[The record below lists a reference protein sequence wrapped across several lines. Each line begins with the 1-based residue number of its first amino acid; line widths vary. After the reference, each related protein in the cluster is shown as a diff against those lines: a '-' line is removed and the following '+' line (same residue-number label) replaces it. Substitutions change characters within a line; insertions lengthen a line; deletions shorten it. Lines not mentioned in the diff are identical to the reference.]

1 MYDVRDARDNFSERL
16 AEMKIRLIETA
27 KRVSSWLGLDAVQ
40 HDGRVLP
47 AQHLRLCGQEF
58 RDHAYFL
65 RSARAEADRL
75 AEHCGLR
82 QDSALLDIGC
92 GFGRLAIG
100 VLDRVGDIR
109 DYRGLDVSAAAIA
122 WCRRHVGAAHPSFQF
137 TRVDVR
143 NDRYNPGGEQITTAF
158 RLPLDDAAF
167 DAAYAYSVFS
177 HMELADIEQY
187 LAELHRLLR
196 PGGAAFVTLFVADDA
211 PDVSINPAGGSSAW
225 QGPLHC
231 VRFRRSLIDDRIRE
245 AGFTIEQVAEGVETD
260 GQSGYYLRRNSP

>member
-1 MYDVRDARDNFSERL
+1 MNV
-16 AEMKIRLIETA
+16 RLIELA
-27 KRVSSWLGLDAVQ
+27 KRISSWLGLDAVR

-65 RSARAEADRL
+65 RSAQAEADRL
-75 AEHCGLR
+75 VQHCGLTK
-82 QDSALLDIGC
+82 DSALLDVGC

-100 VLDRVGDIR
+100 VLDRVGEIHE
-109 DYRGLDVSAAAIA
+109 YRGVDVSVAAVG

-137 TRVDVR
+137 TRLDVR
-143 NDRYNPGGEQITTAF
+143 NERYNPGGGAITRAF
-158 RLPLDDAAF
+158 RLPFDDLTF

-187 LAELHRLLR
+187 LAELRRLLR
-196 PGGAAFVTLFVADDA
+196 PGGSAFVTLFVADDV
-211 PDVSINPAGGSSAW
+211 PDVSVNPASGSRTW

-231 VRFRRSLIDDRIRE
+231 VRYRRSLIDDRIRD
-245 AGFTIEQVAEGVETD
+245 AGFTIAQFAEGVETD
-260 GQSGYYLRRNSP
+260 GQSGYYLRRTGA

>member
-1 MYDVRDARDNFSERL
+1 MN
-16 AEMKIRLIETA
+16 IRLIEIT
-27 KRVSSWLGLDAVQ
+27 KRVSTWLGLDAVQ
-40 HDGRVLP
+40 YDGRVLP

-75 AEHCGLR
+75 VEHCGLTK
-82 QDSALLDIGC
+82 DTAMLDIGC

-109 DYRGLDVSAAAIA
+109 DYHGIDVSTAAIA
-122 WCRRHVGAAHPSFQF
+122 WCRRHIGTAHPSFRF
-137 TRVDVR
+137 TRLDVR
-143 NDRYNPGGEQITTAF
+143 NDRYNPGGEEITRTF

-187 LAELHRLLR
+187 LSELYRVLR
-196 PGGAAFVTLFVADDA
+196 PGGAAFVTMFVADDA
-211 PDVSINPAGGSSAW
+211 PDVSINPSSGSKTW

-231 VRFRRSLIDDRIRE
+231 VRFRRSLIDGRIHQ

-260 GQSGYYLRRNSP
+260 GQSGYYLRRPSA

>member
-1 MYDVRDARDNFSERL
+1 MNA
-16 AEMKIRLIETA
+16 RLIELA
-27 KRVSSWLGLDAVQ
+27 KRLSSWLGLDAVH

-75 AEHCGLR
+75 VEHCGLTR
-82 QDSALLDIGC
+82 DSALLDIGC

-109 DYRGLDVSAAAIA
+109 DYRGVDVSVAAVQ
-122 WCRRHVGAAHPSFQF
+122 WCRRHITAAHPTVQF
-137 TRVDVR
+137 TRLDVR
-143 NDRYNPGGEQITTAF
+143 NERYNPGGGEITGAF
-158 RLPLDDAAF
+158 RLPLADAAF

-177 HMELADIEQY
+177 HMELSDIEQY
-187 LAELHRLLR
+187 LLELHRVLR
-196 PGGAAFVTLFVADDA
+196 PGGAAFVTLFVADDV
-211 PDVSINPAGGSSAW
+211 PDVSINPASGSLTW

-231 VRFRRSLIDDRIRE
+231 VRYRRSLIDERIQQ
-245 AGFTIEQVAEGVETD
+245 AGFTITQFADGVETD
-260 GQSGYYLRRNSP
+260 GQSGYYLRRTSA